1 MNLSKFCFYASL
13 ASVAASIATWV
24 TVGDTDP
31 AHAERFGIF
40 IGLWAPTLMGMANH
54 YKEQCM
60 SGNLSEFI
68 KVFAVVFGTASL
80 ILMVRSTFMSL
91 TMTKPRKEEDPE
103 RQSDVADYDG
113 MGDHSRFPS
122 RN

>member
-1 MNLSKFCFYASL
+1 
-13 ASVAASIATWV
+13 
-24 TVGDTDP
+24 
-31 AHAERFGIF
+31 
-40 IGLWAPTLMGMANH
+40 
-54 YKEQCM
+54 M

-91 TMTKPRKEEDPE
+91 TTTKPHRNERSE
-103 RQSDVADYDG
+103 RQNDVADYDG

>member
-1 MNLSKFCFYASL
+1 
-13 ASVAASIATWV
+13 
-24 TVGDTDP
+24 
-31 AHAERFGIF
+31 
-40 IGLWAPTLMGMANH
+40 
-54 YKEQCM
+54 M

-91 TMTKPRKEEDPE
+91 TTTKSHRNERPE
-103 RQSDVADYDG
+103 RQNDVADYDG

>member
-1 MNLSKFCFYASL
+1 
-13 ASVAASIATWV
+13 
-24 TVGDTDP
+24 
-31 AHAERFGIF
+31 
-40 IGLWAPTLMGMANH
+40 
-54 YKEQCM
+54 M

-68 KVFAVVFGTASL
+68 KVLAVVFGTASL

-91 TMTKPRKEEDPE
+91 TTTRPQKEEDPE
-103 RQSDVADYDG
+103 RQNDVADYDG